1 MVIMN
6 SILRVFSY
14 LAGSRLDL
22 SSKRLALSLLLA
34 ACSTQLAAGIVQP
47 APGETVAN
55 SSITVSW
62 TEEPGALGY
71 MLGVGTS
78 AAAVAPGVWGDIS
91 FQDAGKKTSVD
102 VYNVP
107 LNGGTVYLK
116 LWTLTA
122 SGWSS
127 QGSSFNTETGVQD
140 GPAVI
145 TAPLQS
151 EPLKSG
157 DVLEWAGVGT
167 DAYLLAVGSSY
178 EVISQPPW
186 VDIFA
191 WFGTSNSVTLP
202 RIPQDGSEIHI
213 RLYSKIK
220 TRWTWQ
226 DFKFTSAV
234 VEPAE
239 IVSPAPDSQLQQHAQ
254 RIEWTP
260 AEGATQYALSVAT
273 DPAILDKPSDSD
285 IFSSFTADTS
295 LVVTG
300 IPVDGTPVYMRLW
313 SLIEGD
319 WYYTDST
326 YSSIFSESA
335 PDPVAECKERLW
347 QTVSM
352 DIQGEQRDLLWRAPA
367 EGAWTRGAIVVMH
380 GGGGASSD
388 WCVEGALTHDML
400 ALTEAAIEAGFA
412 VFSLN
417 SSGFTDDTGQ
427 DCGKRFDA
435 LSPPEENGDIAYI
448 EQVIGATI
456 PGLRPA
462 GSNEK
467 IFMTGISNGGFMTT
481 RASTHFDD
489 SIAAFAPVAAGD
501 PYGSMITC
509 PATEV
514 EEDKLRPGGYLDK
527 ESMLAISVVDACA
540 LPSSTREMAWESK
553 NPVNYPPFMLLHHKK
568 DGAVD
573 LSCMDKAKG
582 NLLSRGYD
590 LRGTFLIDDDTP
602 RNLEAHYWQ
611 PEYGPEILEFFQS
624 VAEE

>member
-335 PDPVAECKERLW
+335 PAPVAECKERLW

-435 LSPPEENGDIAYI
+435 LSPPEENGDIDGYF
-448 EQVIGATI
+448 QRRLYDH
-456 PGLRPA
+456 PGL
-462 GSNEK
+462 
-467 IFMTGISNGGFMTT
+467 
-481 RASTHFDD
+481 H
-489 SIAAFAPVAAGD
+489 AF
-501 PYGSMITC
+501 
-509 PATEV
+509 
-514 EEDKLRPGGYLDK
+514 
-527 ESMLAISVVDACA
+527 
-540 LPSSTREMAWESK
+540 
-553 NPVNYPPFMLLHHKK
+553 
-568 DGAVD
+568 
-573 LSCMDKAKG
+573 
-582 NLLSRGYD
+582 
-590 LRGTFLIDDDTP
+590 
-602 RNLEAHYWQ
+602 
-611 PEYGPEILEFFQS
+611 
-624 VAEE
+624 